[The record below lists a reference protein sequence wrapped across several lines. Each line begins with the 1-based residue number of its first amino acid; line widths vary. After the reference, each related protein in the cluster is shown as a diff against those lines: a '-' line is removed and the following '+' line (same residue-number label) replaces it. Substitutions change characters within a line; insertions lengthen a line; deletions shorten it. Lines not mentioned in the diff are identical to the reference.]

1 MMNAT
6 CCFCDFLN
14 LLRKRRMFMKRSFL
28 CAVLCCF
35 ALINLTGCEGK
46 YSSLEGRVV
55 DGKGRSLA
63 NVKVTAT
70 LLQSLRGSEKFEA
83 ITGADG
89 VFRFA
94 RIYPES
100 EYQLTF
106 YSDRWISDKKVKTDS
121 GPEEQKK
128 MLPEPITIRYL
139 ISRERVLIDTMKDME
154 WFEGPDKDTTWEQA
168 QAWVAGLKIARG
180 GWRIPT
186 RMELSSLITVGAGKL
201 QIHPFLTYR
210 GKYVFAW
217 SVERKDPESVWAF
230 PFTLGAPP
238 EIIIDESKSKRAL
251 AVRSRKQ

>member
-1 MMNAT
+1 
-6 CCFCDFLN
+6 
-14 LLRKRRMFMKRSFL
+14 MKRFFL
-28 CAVLCCF
+28 WGLLCCL
-35 ALINLTGCEGK
+35 AVINLTACEGK

-55 DGKGRSLA
+55 DGKGRALA
-63 NVKVTAT
+63 DVKVTAT

-83 ITGADG
+83 VTGKDG

-94 RIYPES
+94 KIYPES
-100 EYQLTF
+100 EYQLGF
-106 YSDRWISDKKVKTDS
+106 YSDRWISDRKVKTDS
-121 GPEEQKK
+121 GPEEQTKT
-128 MLPEPITIRYL
+128 LPEPITIRYL

-168 QAWVAGLKIARG
+168 RAWAAGLSIAGG

-210 GKYVFAW
+210 GKYIFAW
-217 SVERKDPESVWAF
+217 SVERKDPASAWAF
-230 PFTLGAPP
+230 PLTLGAPP

-251 AVRSRKQ
+251 AVRSRKK